1 MQAVREECDA
11 LIARYEREKVLL
23 AEELR
28 LNEAIQKQQQGQ
40 IAKLLSELKE
50 VKQVLKVPRMH
61 FKYLEQMGYDQLVE
75 QRKEIEARTAS
86 TSPTNVTTE
95 RPFKSQALL
104 IRRRAAASVRS
115 RPVSK
120 TPQEDQTLSN
130 DWVG

>member
-1 MQAVREECDA
+1 M
-11 LIARYEREKVLL
+11 L

-28 LNEAIQKQQQGQ
+28 LNEAIQKQQQAQ

-61 FKYLEQMGYDQLVE
+61 LKYIEQMGYDQLVE
-75 QRKEIEARTAS
+75 QRKEYEARTAS
-86 TSPTNVTTE
+86 TSPTNVTAE

-115 RPVSK
+115 RPVSI